1 MRRKVYGI
9 VVLVT
14 LAVVM
19 VACQKGKNPE
29 STQKSKK
36 IEEKTEMPA
45 VCIWDK
51 GSVRQ
56 EASKNGKWISSMALG
71 EKVVWTGEVFTDS
84 TDDNR
89 SYYHVRLSD
98 GTEGWVSEYVV
109 AIHAVPGI
117 LIKKAQIFR
126 RPDLITVT
134 EKVFEKMSFVAILEE
149 KDDWIQVT
157 GEENKKKGWIRTAA
171 ISTKDEDITVGLL
184 VAKAKEDKDPVKYQE
199 KLNEIMNNPLFAN
212 SVFVEQLKNAD
223 SENAQDESDF
233 VETDSSE

>member
-1 MRRKVYGI
+1 MFIFGLLI
-9 VVLVT
+9 VI
-14 LAVVM
+14 
-19 VACQKGKNPE
+19 ACQSSKRRASAEKA
-29 STQKSKK
+29 TQA
-36 IEEKTEMPA
+36 EVKTEAPA

-56 EASKNGKWISSMALG
+56 NPAKDGKWISSMALG
-71 EKVVWTGEVFTDS
+71 EKVTWTGDTFTDS

-117 LIKKAQIFR
+117 LVKKAQIFR

-134 EKVFEKMSFVAILEE
+134 EKGFEKMSFVAILET

-184 VAKAKEDKDPVKYQE
+184 VTKAKEEKDPVQYQE
-199 KLNEIMNNPLFAN
+199 KVSEIVNNPLFAN
-212 SVFVEQLKNAD
+212 SVFVEQLKNGNTEKD
-223 SENAQDESDF
+223 FDESDF
-233 VETDSSE
+233 VEGDSSE